1 MSSGIPI
8 QKVNNEFISKL
19 AKSRHEHPLT
29 YRLLFYILLCSSAIT
44 LLATIFQLYF
54 DYQRDMSA
62 IDMRVEFIEK
72 SYLSSITRNL
82 WRIESEAIELQLEGI
97 LTLPDIEYLEVKS
110 ADNEEF
116 VYKVGNQPKST
127 AIGSYSFDL
136 IYDNEGEQYPIGTL
150 NIIVSY
156 EGVYSRLF
164 HKAEI
169 ILLTQAIKTFLV
181 SLFILFIV
189 QYLITRHLSQ
199 LATYS
204 RNLNLDNL
212 HIALILNRKNPI
224 NDDEL
229 EHVTKSINNMRL
241 SLIEGKQVI
250 QENENRLRQILEAL
264 PIGVNVF
271 DASGK
276 LYFTNQQAQHIF
288 GRNLEKDISA
298 EQLPK
303 FYNLYQKDTEELY
316 PNTNLPIIQALQGQS
331 TRIDDIEVHQDNR
344 VIPLEVWGAPI
355 FDEQRQI
362 TYAISAFQDITE
374 RLQREQAERAREA
387 AEAVNRMFM
396 ASLRYAQSIQNSL
409 LPNPTQVTT
418 YLPNHFFLWSPKELV
433 GGDMIY
439 AEAFADGFIV
449 AAIDCTGHGVPGAF
463 MTMVV
468 STALRRITRDE
479 GRYQPSEILKQLN
492 VTVKTSLQQDTEY
505 ATSDDGLDMALCWV
519 NLPERILLFAGAKL
533 PLYYIHQNEVHM
545 IKGDK
550 QSLGYKKSDLN
561 FTFTTHTIKIEPDM
575 YFYLSTDGFV
585 DQVGGPK
592 SFPFGNKH
600 FKNLLLENS
609 CYSLNEQ
616 RDKLFEAFND
626 YKKDYDRLDD
636 VTVLGFKI

>member
-1 MSSGIPI
+1 M
-8 QKVNNEFISKL
+8 NLLSKL
-19 AKSRHEHPLT
+19 ATIRREYPLA
-29 YRLLFYILLCSSAIT
+29 YRLLFYILIYSSTIT
-44 LLATIFQLYF
+44 LLITAFQLYL
-54 DYQRDMSA
+54 DYWRDVS
-62 IDMRVEFIEK
+62 VIEK
-72 SYLSSITRNL
+72 RMTEIKVSSLGSIINSIWT
-82 WRIESEAIELQLEGI
+82 IDSEAINLQLEGI
-97 LTLPDIEYLEVKS
+97 LKLPDIEYLEIKPS
-110 ADNEEF
+110 DINENYTAGKMPEH
-116 VYKVGNQPKST
+116 T
-127 AIGSYSFDL
+127 AIISRSIPMHYTKD
-136 IYDNEGEQYPIGTL
+136 GEKYYLGVL
-150 NIIVSY
+150 EVVANL
-156 EGVYSRLF
+156 EGVYQRLID
-164 HKAEI
+164 KALV
-169 ILLTQAIKTFLV
+169 ILITQAIKTFLV

-199 LATYS
+199 LAAYT

-212 HIALILNRKNPI
+212 HTALILNRKTPV

-264 PIGVNVF
+264 PIGINVF
-271 DASGK
+271 DVGGK
-276 LYFTNQQAQHIF
+276 PYFTNQQAQHIF
-288 GRNLEKDISA
+288 GKSLGKDISA

-303 FYNLYQKDTEELY
+303 FYNLYQKDTEKHY
-316 PNTNLPIIQALQGQS
+316 SKTQLPIIQALQGQS
-331 TRIDDIEVHQDNR
+331 TRVDDIEVHQDNR
-344 VIPLEVWGAPI
+344 IIPLEVWGAPI

-439 AEAFADGFIV
+439 AEAFTDNFIV

-479 GRYQPSEILKQLN
+479 GCYQPSEILKRLN
-492 VTVKTSLQQDTEY
+492 AAVKMSLQQDTEY
-505 ATSDDGLDMALCWV
+505 ATSDDGLDMALCWI
-519 NLPERILLFAGAKL
+519 NLSERTLLFAGAKL
-533 PLYYIHQNEVHM
+533 PLYYLHQNEIHM

-575 YFYLSTDGFV
+575 CFYLSTDGFV
-585 DQVGGPK
+585 DQVGGAK
-592 SFPFGNKH
+592 GFPFGNKR
-600 FKNLLLENS
+600 FNNLLLEH
-609 CYSLNEQ
+609 CHYPFNEQ
-616 RDKLFEAFND
+616 RDKLLEAFND
-626 YKKDYDRLDD
+626 YKNDYDRLDD
-636 VTVLGFKI
+636 VTVLGFKV